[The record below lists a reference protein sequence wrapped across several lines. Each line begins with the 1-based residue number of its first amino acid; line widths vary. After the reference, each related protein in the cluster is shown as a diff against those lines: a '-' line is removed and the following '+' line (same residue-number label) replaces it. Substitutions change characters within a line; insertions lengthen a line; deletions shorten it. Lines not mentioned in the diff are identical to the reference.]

1 MYRFIRFPG
10 GKVKAVTLSYDDG
23 IKSDITL
30 REIIDKY
37 GIKCTFNINS
47 NFIGV
52 YENKLTAEEIKAELF
67 DKGHEIAVHC
77 ANHRAPGQTRSIEGI
92 KEVLQCRSEL
102 ESLLGCIIR
111 GMAYPNSGITRME
124 SGDTYENIRSYL
136 KNLDIAYS
144 RTLGGDND
152 SFSIPT
158 DWYAWMPTAHHNNPH
173 IFEYIEKFINFE
185 PSTVYEGNRQAK
197 LFYIWGHSY
206 EFANDNSW
214 DRLEEIC
221 SKLGGRDDI
230 WYATNMEIYEYVN
243 AYYALV
249 FSVDE
254 KTIYNPTLSDVWFE
268 NENGVY
274 CVKSGETIRI

>member
-144 RTLGGDND
+144 RILGGDND